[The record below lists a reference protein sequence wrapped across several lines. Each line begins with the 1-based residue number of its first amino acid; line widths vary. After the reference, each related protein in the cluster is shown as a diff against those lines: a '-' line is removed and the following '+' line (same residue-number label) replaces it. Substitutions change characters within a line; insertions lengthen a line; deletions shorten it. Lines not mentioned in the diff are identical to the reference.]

1 MNKSH
6 LPRVLFWR
14 LLQALPVAAM
24 STLAIFG
31 LIQLVPG
38 DPAAT
43 IAGEYAT
50 AETIEAIRQ
59 TLGLDRPL
67 WQQYG
72 AWLWNA
78 FHGDL
83 STSLLTGLPVMD
95 EIARRLPSTLLIAGL
110 ALVISVLI
118 GVPIGI
124 LAATRADGWMDR
136 VVTSIASLGV
146 AVPNFWLGMILVS
159 IFALGFGWFPTTGAR
174 PISEDF
180 WGALHHAALPALT
193 LATGGIAEIARQL
206 RSSLIEVLQSQYV
219 RTLRAK
225 GLPPALIL
233 WKHSLRNA
241 ALTLLTV
248 IGLVFNHTLGATVAT
263 EAVFAIPGAGSMIV
277 NAAINKDFPIV
288 QGAVFVLVLMV
299 IAMNLIIDLLYTM
312 LDPRVKEA

>member
-1 MNKSH
+1 MNGSH

-50 AETIEAIRQ
+50 AESIEAIRQ

-67 WQQYG
+67 WEQYG
-72 AWLWNA
+72 IWLWNA
-78 FHGDL
+78 VHGDL

-110 ALVISVLI
+110 ALVISILV
-118 GVPIGI
+118 GVPLGVI
-124 LAATRADGWMDR
+124 AATRADGWVDR

-159 IFALGFGWFPTTGAR
+159 IFALGYGWFPTTGAR
-174 PISEDF
+174 SISVDF
-180 WGALHHAALPALT
+180 WGALHHAALPAAT

-225 GLPPALIL
+225 GLPATLIL
-233 WKHSLRNA
+233 WKHGLRNA
-241 ALTLLTV
+241 SLTLLTV
-248 IGLVFNHTLGATVAT
+248 VGLVFNHTLGATVAT

-299 IAMNLIIDLLYTM
+299 IAMNLIIDLLYTV
-312 LDPRVKEA
+312 LDPRVKKA

>member
-1 MNKSH
+1 MS
-6 LPRVLFWR
+6 LQLYRFLLWR
-14 LLQALPVAAM
+14 AIQVVPVVAM
-24 STLAIFG
+24 ATLVIFG

-50 AETIEAIRQ
+50 AESIEAIRQ
-59 TLGLDRPL
+59 NLGLDRPL
-67 WQQYG
+67 WQQYTG
-72 AWLWNA
+72 WLWNA
-78 FHGDL
+78 AQGDL
-83 STSLLTGLPVMD
+83 SKSLLTGLPVLD
-95 EIARRLPSTLLIAGL
+95 EVMRRLPSTLLIAGL
-110 ALVISVLI
+110 ALVISVLV
-118 GVPIGI
+118 GVPLGI
-124 LAATRADGWMDR
+124 LAATRADTMVDR

-146 AVPNFWLGMILVS
+146 AIPNFWLGMILVS
-159 IFALGFGWFPTTGAR
+159 IFALGFGWFPTTGAK

-180 WGALHHAALPALT
+180 WGALHYAALPAVT

-225 GLPPALIL
+225 GLPPVLIL
-233 WKHSLRNA
+233 WKHGLRNA

-263 EAVFAIPGAGSMIV
+263 EAVFAIPGAGSMIA

-288 QGAVFVLVLMV
+288 QGAVFVLVLIV
-299 IAMNLIIDLLYTM
+299 IAMNLIIDLLYTV
-312 LDPRVKEA
+312 LDPRVKKG